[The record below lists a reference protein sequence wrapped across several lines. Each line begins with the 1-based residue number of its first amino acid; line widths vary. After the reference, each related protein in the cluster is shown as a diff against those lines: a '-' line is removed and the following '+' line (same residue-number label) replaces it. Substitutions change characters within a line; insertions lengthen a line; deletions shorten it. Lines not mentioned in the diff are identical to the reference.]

1 MSRETLSV
9 FKEDARKRFCRRV
22 LTAFRAEGYL
32 LSDTED
38 SMELLINLS
47 KQADSVHLKSE
58 ATQYSYMMLCI
69 LLDQDNRRIQA
80 LHNELEK
87 LPKKEEI
94 RLEYL
99 DQQIDQELEY
109 R

>member
-1 MSRETLSV
+1 MSKETLSV

-22 LTAFRAEGYL
+22 MTAFCAEGYVLPDTAGL
-32 LSDTED
+32 LEA
-38 SMELLINLS
+38 LIALS

-58 ATQYSYMMLCI
+58 ATQYSYMMLCV

-87 LPKKEEI
+87 LPKKEEQ
-94 RLEYL
+94 RLAYL
-99 DQQIDQELEY
+99 DQQIDRELEH